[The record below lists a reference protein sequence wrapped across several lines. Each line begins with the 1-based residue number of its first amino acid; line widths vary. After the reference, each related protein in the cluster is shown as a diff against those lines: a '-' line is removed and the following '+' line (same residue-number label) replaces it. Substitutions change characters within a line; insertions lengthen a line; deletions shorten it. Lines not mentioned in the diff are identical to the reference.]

1 MFSLEDNMVVC
12 MSYFVD
18 TLMSKLLITSSL
30 LFSLFPAE
38 CEQPKGNLMIII
50 VHLEDLGLSWVG

>member
-38 CEQPKGNLMIII
+38 CEQPKRNLMII
-50 VHLEDLGLSWVG
+50 